1 MGAIKAIG
9 VHLAVAIHFNEDIAI
24 CLERFKESQFHR
36 AAHTQICWCG
46 IKIDLWILER
56 LNNSRYFILTAI
68 IHDDNVIQPGRQSA
82 NDLGKYMRV
91 LYAGMMM
98 QMRLFSNTVVVLCV
112 GCFSLVGLIIPKTAE

>member
-68 IHDDNVIQPGRQSA
+68 IHDDNVIQPGRVLMTWA
-82 NDLGKYMRV
+82 NIC
-91 LYAGMMM
+91 ACCM
-98 QMRLFSNTVVVLCV
+98 Q
-112 GCFSLVGLIIPKTAE
+112 G